1 MCLFPSNLNNS
12 NIHLIFHV
20 LSNDVKPKNVNDIEK
35 LLSFTSSGGYGERVK
50 GVVKVGKKNPKLA
63 GFVFISPNKVL
74 KNYTKFEVAVD
85 SAVGSC
91 EVAKIIFSFFS
102 SYTQYKPFEGANK
115 GKSSNIKEN
124 SS

>member
-1 MCLFPSNLNNS
+1 MERESRELLK
-12 NIHLIFHV
+12 L
-20 LSNDVKPKNVNDIEK
+20 VKKI
-35 LLSFTSSGGYGERVK
+35 L
-50 GVVKVGKKNPKLA
+50 KLA

-102 SYTQYKPFEGANK
+102 SQILNINLLKEPIK
-115 GKSSNIKEN
+115 RILQIKEISKMCSN
-124 SS
+124 NAHHHLIVLSS